1 MDVRP
6 INTKRKLYFSGI
18 DCTEVSV
25 YLHTHK
31 YMYTCVYMYYTMYVS
46 IHRYMGG
53 SLHVCVYAVV
63 LKVRGR
69 DLVVFL
75 GITAFIIMVSEV
87 LIDVYVIIDHF
98 LSNFNLCS
106 TSSVSHLCEK

>member
-1 MDVRP
+1 M
-6 INTKRKLYFSGI
+6 
-18 DCTEVSV
+18 
-25 YLHTHK
+25 
-31 YMYTCVYMYYTMYVS
+31 
-46 IHRYMGG
+46 
-53 SLHVCVYAVV
+53 YAVV

-69 DLVVFL
+69 DLVVFFL